1 MNVVKELVAA
11 ANELVAA
18 DKMQASDWLTV
29 DQVRGICPA
38 CADGMVKKGISRVRA
53 SVFQAKMKRASLKQ
67 VKVPKEFLY
76 GRSDI
81 ESVVI
86 GVEDTHIQVDVL
98 TDGGQSSTVR
108 YPNDWR
114 QGWHNGVK
122 RTINLSTSQ
131 DKGFDAWVLKVFGIS
146 KDIVAS
152 SKTSADVL
160 LQAVAKAIQGKSF
173 MTLRAPLTAL
183 GIGRVDMYDSGDV
196 MHWRI
201 NTKNGK
207 KIVVVSSRGAEADQ
221 DDIVVGDL
229 LVGYAPEGRRF

>member
-1 MNVVKELVAA
+1 M
-11 ANELVAA
+11 
-18 DKMQASDWLTV
+18 
-29 DQVRGICPA
+29 
-38 CADGMVKKGISRVRA
+38 
-53 SVFQAKMKRASLKQ
+53 
-67 VKVPKEFLY
+67 
-76 GRSDI
+76 
-81 ESVVI
+81 
-86 GVEDTHIQVDVL
+86 
-98 TDGGQSSTVR
+98 
-108 YPNDWR
+108 
-114 QGWHNGVK
+114 
-122 RTINLSTSQ
+122 
-131 DKGFDAWVLKVFGIS
+131 VFGIS

-229 LVGYAPEGRRF
+229 LVGYSQEGRRF